1 MSEDCVF
8 CAIAAGTAPASLVHE
23 DELALAFVD
32 LRQAVSGHVLIVPR
46 AHVPDLYALD
56 EATAAHLMR
65 LAVRIA
71 RALAADG
78 RPDGLSLWQ
87 SNGAAAMQEVPHF
100 HLHLQPRRH
109 GDGLLDVYP
118 RGLPAPLAREDL
130 DALAQRIAERLS
142 AHY

>member
-8 CAIAAGTAPASLVHE
+8 CAIVAGTAPASLVYE

-46 AHVPDLYALD
+46 AHVPDIYALD
-56 EATAAHLMR
+56 EELAAHLMR

-100 HLHLQPRRH
+100 HLHVHPRRH
-109 GDGLLDVYP
+109 DDGLLDVYP
-118 RGLPAPLAREDL
+118 QGLPAPVTREAL
-130 DALAQRIAERLS
+130 QALAQRIAERLLP
-142 AHY
+142 H